1 MLTNEAGRPVRRW
14 WGGVLFVAVL
24 LIALHLPAQTPPPVP
39 AGSISDP
46 TPAGTISWWPGDG
59 NANDIYSTN
68 NGTLQAGAIAS
79 IAGVDSNAFWFD
91 GTNNYVSIPD
101 EPSLHPTNFTI
112 ESWMRCDLLDTPS
125 APGQS
130 YPGQQYIIFH
140 QNNNTGGFEGFDL
153 AKDREP
159 RFTGTNDTWCF
170 ELTSVSQVNTFVE
183 SQTIVKTNTWYH
195 IAGVRGSNYIQLY
208 VNGVLE
214 AQLPIDFP
222 VAYGPYPMYLATT
235 GQSYWD
241 HKFGGALDEIGFYD
255 RVLSSNEIYAIY
267 AAGRKGKTKTPTAL
281 AITMT
286 NGVSPQVEIGGIP
299 GQTYGIQTSS
309 SLAVD
314 SNAWVGLTN
323 LTLST
328 SADYWTDPA
337 TATNGATYYRAIPGT
352 ISVP

>member
-1 MLTNEAGRPVRRW
+1 MRW
-14 WGGVLFVAVL
+14 SGSLLLAASLF
-24 LIALHLPAQTPPPVP
+24 IALRVPAQTPPPVP
-39 AGSISDP
+39 AGTISYP
-46 TPAGTISWWPGDG
+46 TPPGTISWWPGDG

-68 NGTLQAGAIAS
+68 NGTLQAGATATNI
-79 IAGVDSNAFWFD
+79 GVDGTAFLFD
-91 GTNNYVSIPD
+91 GTNNYLSIPD
-101 EPSLHPTNFTI
+101 APSLHPTNFTI

-125 APGQS
+125 APGES

-195 IAGVRGSNYIQLY
+195 IAGVRDATNIYLY

-214 AQLPIDFP
+214 AQTPIAFP
-222 VAYGPYPMYLATT
+222 VAYGPYPLYFATT

-241 HKFGGALDEIGFYD
+241 HKYGGALDEVGFYD

-281 AITMT
+281 GIAMT
-286 NGVSPQVEIGGIP
+286 NGVSPAVEIGGIP
-299 GQTYGIQTSS
+299 GQTYGIQTAS
-309 SLAVD
+309 SLIAG
-314 SNAWVGLTN
+314 SNTWVGLTN

-328 SADYWTDPA
+328 SADTWTDPT
-337 TATNGATYYRAIPGT
+337 TATNGQRYYRAIPGT
-352 ISVP
+352 ISIP